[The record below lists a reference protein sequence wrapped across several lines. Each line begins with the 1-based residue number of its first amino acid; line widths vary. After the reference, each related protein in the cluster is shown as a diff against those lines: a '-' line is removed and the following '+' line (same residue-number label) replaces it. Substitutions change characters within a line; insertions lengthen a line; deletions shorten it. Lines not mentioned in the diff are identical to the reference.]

1 MEDVLK
7 KLGYLEEEEKEVAM
21 TEAEA
26 VRLIQIHERA
36 RQGETE
42 GREGGVYDGEV
53 FFFFFFTE
61 EY

>member
-1 MEDVLK
+1 
-7 KLGYLEEEEKEVAM
+7 M

-36 RQGETE
+36 RQGESE

-53 FFFFFFTE
+53 FFLLKSTE
-61 EY
+61 SMSQVPTEIIQKVSLI

>member
-1 MEDVLK
+1 
-7 KLGYLEEEEKEVAM
+7 M

-42 GREGGVYDGEV
+42 GREGVVYDGEV
-53 FFFFFFTE
+53 FFLLKSTE
-61 EY
+61 SMSLPTEIIQKVSLI

>member
-1 MEDVLK
+1 
-7 KLGYLEEEEKEVAM
+7 M

-53 FFFFFFTE
+53 FFFFTE
-61 EY
+61 VY

>member
-1 MEDVLK
+1 
-7 KLGYLEEEEKEVAM
+7 M

-42 GREGGVYDGEV
+42 GREGVVYDGEV
-53 FFFFFFTE
+53 FFFFLLKSTE
-61 EY
+61 SMSQVPTEIIQKVSLI